1 MNELR
6 TPEYLAQIKAR
17 INEAE
22 ARIRKILEKHTAEC
36 SSAVEEAE
44 REAYRI
50 FSENVHRY
58 GRIEDG
64 LMITWLYPMDPII
77 SFIVDDIERKL
88 CLEKISTQEE
98 AKRETLR
105 ELAEYFRDEAISYR
119 EKLDEIEDE
128 MRWLPFNSF
137 EFYELNRERKY
148 TLAWYAIYRE
158 TARELH
164 KRLGLPY
171 QEERTERKRR
181 KTPIEEIIEEI
192 ERKENQKNIENQ
204 K

>member
-6 TPEYLAQIKAR
+6 TPEYLVQIDAR

-22 ARIRKILEKHTAEC
+22 ARIREIQEKHTAEC
-36 SSAVEEAE
+36 ILAVEEAE
-44 REAYRI
+44 REAYGI

-64 LMITWLYPMDPII
+64 PMLNHLLPTDPTLFFITHET
-77 SFIVDDIERKL
+77 EREL
-88 CLEKISTQEE
+88 CVEKITSREE

-105 ELAEYFRDEAISYR
+105 RLAEYFKNEAISYR
-119 EKLDEIEDE
+119 EELDEIEDVT
-128 MRWLPFNSF
+128 RWLPFDSF
-137 EFYELNRERKY
+137 EFYELSRKSKY
-148 TLAWYAIYRE
+148 IAAWYAIYRE
-158 TARELH
+158 TARELY

-171 QEERTERKRR
+171 QEERTERKRI

-192 ERKENQKNIENQ
+192 ERKVNQKNIENQ